1 MYSDFLGS
9 FIKDF
14 RYDTIYNLNI
24 ISLLWNRH
32 SEIELIAK
40 RAMDIIGALIAI
52 SLFAPFMI
60 IGLIGIFCSDG
71 RPLFYSYY
79 VIGYKRKLI
88 KVRKIRT
95 MVKNAEQMKHKLEN
109 QNEMNGPVFKIH
121 NDPRILKFGKW
132 LRKYSVDETPQ
143 LFSVLKGD
151 LSLVGPRAPSPY
163 EFERFDS
170 WQRRK
175 ASIKPGLTCLWQ
187 INGRAKV
194 IEFDTWVK
202 MDLEYID
209 NWSLLLDIEILLK
222 TIPAVLSGRG
232 AS

>member
-1 MYSDFLGS
+1 
-9 FIKDF
+9 
-14 RYDTIYNLNI
+14 
-24 ISLLWNRH
+24 
-32 SEIELIAK
+32 
-40 RAMDIIGALIAI
+40 
-52 SLFAPFMI
+52 
-60 IGLIGIFCSDG
+60 
-71 RPLFYSYY
+71 
-79 VIGYKRKLI
+79 
-88 KVRKIRT
+88 